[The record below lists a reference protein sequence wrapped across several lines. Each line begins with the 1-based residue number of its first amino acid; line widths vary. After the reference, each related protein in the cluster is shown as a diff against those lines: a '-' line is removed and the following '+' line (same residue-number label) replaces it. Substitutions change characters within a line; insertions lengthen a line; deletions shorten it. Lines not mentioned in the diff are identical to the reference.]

1 MELIN
6 EDFYKLDGNLSDKLD
21 FYLDHLELLRLI
33 YLNQYITFITKR
45 SYSTRMKGSLG
56 LCERD
61 ILNKISKINC
71 LIKRSTENELK
82 NALTKIKIFE
92 KIVEK
97 IQEDIPTFNNKLLK
111 TSESNNNNNNIN
123 VNIDIIDD
131 NGNNLTKNSNIN
143 SSQILLNQRSS
154 FQINKE
160 KKKKRLDELRRLNSD
175 MTILKEMFIDL
186 QHLTSEQEPL
196 IDNILENVD
205 DSNINTEQAV
215 VELRYAQNYQV
226 NMFGYKLALVGGV
239 CGALVGGPVGF
250 VIIGTKIAIGVGAAT
265 CGVVG
270 LFSGNRVS
278 EGFREDLPE
287 ESSNEN

>member
-45 SYSTRMKGSLG
+45 SYSTRMKGSLS

-61 ILNKISKINC
+61 ILNKISKINT
-71 LIKRSTENELK
+71 LIKHSTENELK

-111 TSESNNNNNNIN
+111 TKEGNNR
-123 VNIDIIDD
+123 NIDIIDD
-131 NGNNLTKNSNIN
+131 DGNNLTRNSNIN
-143 SSQILLNQRSS
+143 SSQILLNRRNAI
-154 FQINKE
+154 QINNE

-186 QHLTSEQEPL
+186 QNLTSEQEPL

-215 VELRYAQNYQV
+215 IELRHAQNYQV

-250 VIIGTKIAIGVGAAT
+250 VMIGTKVAMGVGAAT

-287 ESSNEN
+287 ESSGEN

>member
-1 MELIN
+1 
-6 EDFYKLDGNLSDKLD
+6 
-21 FYLDHLELLRLI
+21 
-33 YLNQYITFITKR
+33 
-45 SYSTRMKGSLG
+45 MKGSLG

-111 TSESNNNNNNIN
+111 TNECNNN

-131 NGNNLTKNSNIN
+131 NGNNLTKNSHIN
-143 SSQILLNQRSS
+143 SSQILLNKRSS
-154 FQINKE
+154 FQINEE
-160 KKKKRLDELRRLNSD
+160 KKRKRLEELRRLNSD

-186 QHLTSEQEPL
+186 QHITSEQEPL

-250 VIIGTKIAIGVGAAT
+250 AIIGTKIAIGVGAAT

-287 ESSNEN
+287 ESSSEN

>member
-1 MELIN
+1 MELLN
-6 EDFYKLDGNLSDKLD
+6 DDFYKLDGNLSDKLD

-45 SYSTRMKGSLG
+45 SYSTRMKGSLS

-61 ILNKISKINC
+61 ILNKISKINT
-71 LIKRSTENELK
+71 LIKHSTENELK

-111 TSESNNNNNNIN
+111 TKEGNNR
-123 VNIDIIDD
+123 NIDIIDD
-131 NGNNLTKNSNIN
+131 DGNNLTRNSNIN
-143 SSQILLNQRSS
+143 SSQILLNRRNAI
-154 FQINKE
+154 QINNE

-186 QHLTSEQEPL
+186 QNLTSEQEPL

-215 VELRYAQNYQV
+215 IELRHAQNYQV

-250 VIIGTKIAIGVGAAT
+250 VMIGTKVAMGVGAAT

-287 ESSNEN
+287 ESSGEN

>member
-45 SYSTRMKGSLG
+45 SYSTRMKGSLC

-97 IQEDIPTFNNKLLK
+97 IQEDIPRFNNKLLK

-143 SSQILLNQRSS
+143 SSQIDS
-154 FQINKE
+154 
-160 KKKKRLDELRRLNSD
+160 
-175 MTILKEMFIDL
+175 
-186 QHLTSEQEPL
+186 LTS
-196 IDNILENVD
+196 
-205 DSNINTEQAV
+205 
-215 VELRYAQNYQV
+215 
-226 NMFGYKLALVGGV
+226 
-239 CGALVGGPVGF
+239 
-250 VIIGTKIAIGVGAAT
+250 II
-265 CGVVG
+265 
-270 LFSGNRVS
+270 VS
-278 EGFREDLPE
+278 TDPAKFC
-287 ESSNEN
+287 

>member
-45 SYSTRMKGSLG
+45 SYSTRMKGSLS

-61 ILNKISKINC
+61 ILSKISKINT
-71 LIKRSTENELK
+71 LIKHSTENELK

-111 TSESNNNNNNIN
+111 TKEGNNR
-123 VNIDIIDD
+123 NIDIIDD
-131 NGNNLTKNSNIN
+131 DGNNLTRNSNIN
-143 SSQILLNQRSS
+143 SSQILLNRRNAI
-154 FQINKE
+154 QINNE

-186 QHLTSEQEPL
+186 QNLTSEQEPL

-215 VELRYAQNYQV
+215 IELRHAQNYQV

-250 VIIGTKIAIGVGAAT
+250 VMIGTKVAMGVGAAT

-287 ESSNEN
+287 ESSGEN

>member
-1 MELIN
+1 MKMELIN

-45 SYSTRMKGSLG
+45 SYSTRMKGSLS

-61 ILNKISKINC
+61 ILNKISKINT
-71 LIKRSTENELK
+71 LIKHSTENELK

-111 TSESNNNNNNIN
+111 TKEGNNR
-123 VNIDIIDD
+123 NIDIIDD
-131 NGNNLTKNSNIN
+131 DGDNLTRNSNIN
-143 SSQILLNQRSS
+143 SSQILLNRRNAI
-154 FQINKE
+154 QINNE

-186 QHLTSEQEPL
+186 QNLTSEQEPL

-215 VELRYAQNYQV
+215 IELRHAQNYQV

-250 VIIGTKIAIGVGAAT
+250 VMIGTKVAMGVGAAT

-287 ESSNEN
+287 ESSGEN

>member
-45 SYSTRMKGSLG
+45 SYSTRMKGSLS

-61 ILNKISKINC
+61 ILNKISKINT
-71 LIKRSTENELK
+71 LIKHSTENELK

-111 TSESNNNNNNIN
+111 TKEGNNR
-123 VNIDIIDD
+123 NIDIIDD
-131 NGNNLTKNSNIN
+131 DGDNLTRNSNIN
-143 SSQILLNQRSS
+143 SSQILLNRRNAI
-154 FQINKE
+154 QINNE

-186 QHLTSEQEPL
+186 QNLTSEQEPL

-215 VELRYAQNYQV
+215 IELRHAQNYQV

-250 VIIGTKIAIGVGAAT
+250 VMIGTKVAMGVGAAT

-287 ESSNEN
+287 ESSGEN

>member
-1 MELIN
+1 MKIQLIN
-6 EDFYKLDGNLSDKLD
+6 SDFYNLDGNLSDKLD
-21 FYLDHLELLRLI
+21 YYLDHLELLRLI

-45 SYSTRMKGSLG
+45 SHSTRMKGSLG

-61 ILNKISKINC
+61 ILNKISKINY

-82 NALTKIKIFE
+82 NALAKIKIFE

-111 TSESNNNNNNIN
+111 TDEGNN
-123 VNIDIIDD
+123 D

-143 SSQILLNQRSS
+143 SSQILLNQRYL
-154 FQINKE
+154 FQINEE
-160 KKKKRLDELRRLNSD
+160 KKRKRLEKLRRLNSD

-186 QHLTSEQEPL
+186 QHITSEQEPL

-205 DSNINTEQAV
+205 NSNINTEQAV
-215 VELRYAQNYQV
+215 VELRYAQNHQV
-226 NMFGYKLALVGGV
+226 NMFGYKLAFVGGV

-250 VIIGTKIAIGVGAAT
+250 AIIGTKIAIGVGAAT
-265 CGVVG
+265 CGAVG

-278 EGFREDLPE
+278 EGFREDLP
-287 ESSNEN
+287 SEN

>member
-6 EDFYKLDGNLSDKLD
+6 ENFYKLDGNLSDKLD

-45 SYSTRMKGSLG
+45 SHSSRMKGSLG
-56 LCERD
+56 MCEKN
-61 ILNKISKINC
+61 ILKKISKINC

-111 TSESNNNNNNIN
+111 TNECNNN

-131 NGNNLTKNSNIN
+131 NGNNLTKNSHIN
-143 SSQILLNQRSS
+143 SSQILLNKRSS
-154 FQINKE
+154 FQINEE
-160 KKKKRLDELRRLNSD
+160 KKRKRLEELRRLNSD

-186 QHLTSEQEPL
+186 QHITSEQEPL

-250 VIIGTKIAIGVGAAT
+250 AIIGTKIAIGVGAAT

-287 ESSNEN
+287 ESSSEN

>member
-45 SYSTRMKGSLG
+45 SYSTRMKGSLS

-61 ILNKISKINC
+61 ILSKISKINT
-71 LIKRSTENELK
+71 LIKHSTENELK

-111 TSESNNNNNNIN
+111 TKEGNNR
-123 VNIDIIDD
+123 NIDIIDD
-131 NGNNLTKNSNIN
+131 DGNNLTRNSNIN
-143 SSQILLNQRSS
+143 SSQILLNRRNAI
-154 FQINKE
+154 QINNE

-186 QHLTSEQEPL
+186 QNLTSEQEPL

-215 VELRYAQNYQV
+215 IELRHAQNYQV

-239 CGALVGGPVGF
+239 CGALVGGPVGL
-250 VIIGTKIAIGVGAAT
+250 VMIGTKVAMGVGAAT

-287 ESSNEN
+287 ESSGEN

>member
-1 MELIN
+1 MMELIN
-6 EDFYKLDGNLSDKLD
+6 SDFYKLDGNLSDKLD

-56 LCERD
+56 MCEKN
-61 ILNKISKINC
+61 ILKKISKINC

-111 TSESNNNNNNIN
+111 TKVDNKN

-131 NGNNLTKNSNIN
+131 NGNNLTKNNNIN

-154 FQINKE
+154 FQMNE
-160 KKKKRLDELRRLNSD
+160 QKKMRRLEELRRLNSD

-186 QHLTSEQEPL
+186 QQITAEQEPI

-205 DSNINTEQAV
+205 DSNINTEHAV
-215 VELRYAQNYQV
+215 VELRHAQNYQV

-239 CGALVGGPVGF
+239 CGALVGAPVGF
-250 VIIGTKIAIGVGAAT
+250 AIIGTKVAIGVGAAT

-287 ESSNEN
+287 SSSEN